1 MFFDNASRQTCT
13 VKASRTNT
21 PLHALQTLNT
31 AYAEAAR
38 ILAER
43 TLLEDREQNQKQKS
57 QPDEETDSARIDRV
71 MKRVLARPASVRERS
86 ILLGGLKRTRQQFA
100 DDSEGALALLA
111 VGESDHDKSIN
122 PSELASWTNLCLA
135 ILNLDESLN
144 RE

>member
-1 MFFDNASRQTCT
+1 MSADTS
-13 VKASRTNT
+13 
-21 PLHALQTLNT
+21 L
-31 AYAEAAR
+31 
-38 ILAER
+38 
-43 TLLEDREQNQKQKS
+43 LLEDRERNQQQKS

-111 VGESDHDKSIN
+111 VGESEHDKSIN